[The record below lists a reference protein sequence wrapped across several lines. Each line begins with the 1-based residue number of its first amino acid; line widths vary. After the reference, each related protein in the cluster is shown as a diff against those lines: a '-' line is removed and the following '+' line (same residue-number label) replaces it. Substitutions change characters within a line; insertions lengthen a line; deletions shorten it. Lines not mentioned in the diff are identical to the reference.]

1 MDKIDRNDLKA
12 LMKLK
17 GYPFMEDIVIN
28 KVNILIDNQEK
39 IVKRLNK
46 NEKYIVKILNSY
58 GDK

>member
-28 KVNILIDNQEK
+28 KVNEIVDFINGLSDVASNSNLYKEK
-39 IVKRLNK
+39 R
-46 NEKYIVKILNSY
+46 
-58 GDK
+58 